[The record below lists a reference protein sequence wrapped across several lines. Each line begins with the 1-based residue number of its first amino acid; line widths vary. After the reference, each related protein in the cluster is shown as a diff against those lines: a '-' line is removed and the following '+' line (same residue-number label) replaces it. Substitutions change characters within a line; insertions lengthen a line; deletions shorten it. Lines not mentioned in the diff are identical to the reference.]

1 MQINL
6 QMGENCVVVKARL
19 EMQPALDSAY
29 TKGTPNT
36 MNVPAP
42 AVCKSCR
49 SLRGAEWR
57 KCGRRWLEEQAVQSQ
72 GEDRGPTACRG
83 WECALGT
90 GVTCW
95 EPAEKFPEFAVME
108 IVYTRSMGEEEGVSQ
123 IYRSVR
129 DGKKCLGK
137 QKG

>member
-1 MQINL
+1 MRDATCLGQCLYKGDTKHDGCASSCCL
-6 QMGENCVVVKARL
+6 QELQKPEESRV
-19 EMQPALDSAY
+19 E
-29 TKGTPNT
+29 
-36 MNVPAP
+36 
-42 AVCKSCR
+42 
-49 SLRGAEWR
+49 ER

-83 WECALGT
+83 WESALGT
-90 GVTCW
+90 EVTCW